1 MEKNKIENT
10 GILSIKRQ
18 EYIGQKRMRSKEII
32 ETIFI
37 RGVQN
42 FDDYDS
48 LNPIETKIDSN
59 KFLTNLNRYEKR
71 NYKYRIIV
79 GRLLFGRIKNDGK
92 ILIITCNGLNNAH
105 DSIAWSYT
113 FTANIKLEQ
122 TKKRFKLGKCN
133 SYRFR

>member
-59 KFLTNLNRYEKR
+59 KFLTNLNRYEK
-71 NYKYRIIV
+71 
-79 GRLLFGRIKNDGK
+79 
-92 ILIITCNGLNNAH
+92 
-105 DSIAWSYT
+105 
-113 FTANIKLEQ
+113 
-122 TKKRFKLGKCN
+122 
-133 SYRFR
+133 